1 MAAILLALATLTA
14 NNVTFKGLLEEL
26 SHPERLAT
34 FPNPEYQS
42 LQASSYN
49 RESTHRDKPGWFA
62 DSDGTGYIRTEQ
74 INGKT
79 EWVMMEHAGPGCLT
93 KFWTPF
99 FYYDFNNRTGP
110 NINIYLDGSKTP
122 VFSESYIKLV
132 TGQGSIGAPWAA
144 YSARAGNLYLPIP
157 FGKSAKVTMS
167 EKPFY
172 FIINYRAYPQNTK
185 VESFT
190 RDLLTKNKKDL
201 ETAALRLNPQPITDN
216 NYKVETIQPGKSLE
230 IELPK
235 GSRRISEL
243 AFKLIDAENR
253 PETLRSTVLSA
264 EFDANSTIWC
274 PIGDFFCSS
283 DSVHPFETL
292 TRFTRKPNQMVTK
305 WSMPYKN
312 TAKLRLTNYGSQ
324 PQMVSYRVK
333 TEPNTWTARTMHFHC
348 RWRPDDIIPGTPFI
362 DWNFV
367 DIKGKGVYVGDAW
380 TVLNIRP
387 NSWWGEGDEKV
398 WVDGEKFP
406 SWFGTGTEDYFS
418 YAWSNPEKYERPFHA
433 QPRADGPGCGGQIAN
448 VRWHVTDDIPFTKS
462 IKFEL
467 ERWHWQDVPATFSG
481 TAFWY
486 AEPTAWTAPRVKVK
500 NLFLTEY
507 QPAKPVAGAIEGEKL
522 PVAKT
527 GGTTEVQGFDDL
539 SSGEQLWWRDAR
551 EGETLTLTVNVPK
564 AGTYEVVGNLCHARD
579 YGVHTLT
586 LGGQPLGR
594 RDFYSADLKWKKV
607 SLGTVT
613 LPAGAAALVVKCDGH
628 NEKAE
633 PRHMFGLDYLKLV
646 AK

>member
-1 MAAILLALATLTA
+1 MLLAFAAPTITTNSLLNEYGDLSLLAKPPVPAYIT
-14 NNVTFKGLLEEL
+14 VQ
-26 SHPERLAT
+26 H
-34 FPNPEYQS
+34 
-42 LQASSYN
+42 SSYD
-49 RESTHRDKPGWFA
+49 RASVKPGIESWFA
-62 DSDGTGYIRTEQ
+62 NGDYGKYIRSEQ
-74 INGKT
+74 VDGRT
-79 EWVMMEHAGPGCLT
+79 EWVMADFKGPGACVR
-93 KFWTPF
+93 FWSANPMGTVRFYFDGETTPRIQAPMV
-99 FYYDFNNRTGP
+99 DL
-110 NINIYLDGSKTP
+110 LDGKVKGFGYPFAYESAKGHNMYYPLPFAKSLKVTVADGERLNGLYYHVDTKLYTAGTNVETFDAGKVDLDALARASARVSPSGASVGRVRLANVKAGAYHLTGVAGRKPGAITEFTVVVNTP
-122 VFSESYIKLV
+122 DTKGAWTDPKRLHNILKHIEVVGTFDGQESISAPLPDFLGSGILPADFETAVAGGHGGVYTFRLPMPYRRSASIKLLNHNAFPVMMATGIKTSTLDSPYHLHTRWSTV
-132 TGQGSIGAPWAA
+132 TGQSRPFFDMVFANF
-144 YSARAGNLYLPIP
+144 AGRGRYV
-157 FGKSAKVTMS
+157 G
-167 EKPFY
+167 
-172 FIINYRAYPQNTK
+172 
-185 VESFT
+185 
-190 RDLLTKNKKDL
+190 
-201 ETAALRLNPQPITDN
+201 TALH
-216 NYKVETIQPGKSLE
+216 IQ
-230 IELPK
+230 
-235 GSRRISEL
+235 
-243 AFKLIDAENR
+243 
-253 PETLRSTVLSA
+253 
-264 EFDANSTIWC
+264 NST
-274 PIGDFFCSS
+274 
-283 DSVHPFETL
+283 
-292 TRFTRKPNQMVTK
+292 R
-305 WSMPYKN
+305 
-312 TAKLRLTNYGSQ
+312 A
-324 PQMVSYRVK
+324 
-333 TEPNTWTARTMHFHC
+333 
-348 RWRPDDIIPGTPFI
+348 
-362 DWNFV
+362 
-367 DIKGKGVYVGDAW
+367 
-380 TVLNIRP
+380 
-387 NSWWGEGDEKV
+387 WWGEGDEKV